1 MSSFRWRTPLE
12 VALVSTIIY
21 VLLGTPG
28 LPTWIWPEPTPAT
41 TPGGHQAPPTTNRS
55 DSLVNPDPNLQCPEH
70 NYRTH
75 IFSTTPLIIYIDD
88 FLSPE
93 ETAHLIDISAPNYQP
108 STLFTAGHET
118 LDPTIRLSEKSLLPR
133 DPVVQ
138 CLETRALAFQGWP
151 AHTAIE
157 RLWTQR
163 YNVSGHYAH
172 HYDWSSNSRTQRR
185 VSTFMVY
192 LTGRGEGGCEGG
204 GTEFPRI
211 ARPPLVGG
219 GGGGGDGTVGSA
231 GERWCEFIECE
242 GEGEGVTFIPRAGSA
257 VFWMNFDG
265 EGRRY
270 KETIHAGLPVTSGT
284 KIGLNI
290 WSWYQA
296 V

>member
-1 MSSFRWRTPLE
+1 MW
-12 VALVSTIIY
+12 
-21 VLLGTPG
+21 PG
-28 LPTWIWPEPTPAT
+28 SNPTTS

-75 IFSTTPLIIYIDD
+75 IFSTAPLMIYIDD

-93 ETAHLIDISAPNYQP
+93 ETAHLIDIRSA
-108 STLFTAGHET
+108 
-118 LDPTIRLSEKSLLPR
+118 LLPR
-133 DPVVQ
+133 DPIVQ

-151 AHTAIE
+151 PQTSIE
-157 RLWTQR
+157 RVWTQR

-185 VSTFMVY
+185 ASTFMVY
-192 LTGRGEGGCEGG
+192 LTGRGEAGCEGG

-211 ARPPLVGG
+211 GRPAGANLR
-219 GGGGGDGTVGSA
+219 GGGGDGGGEGS
-231 GERWCEFIECE
+231 GGSKWCEFIECE

-265 EGRRY
+265 EGRGY